1 MEKVLPWEE
10 MIAIIA
16 PHYPKGEK
24 GRPPIRLET
33 MLRIHF
39 LQQWHGYSDSAMED
53 VLYDSVAARTFARVA
68 SDHVP
73 GLFCKLRH
81 LLERHA
87 LGKQLF
93 EASREHLAQNG
104 PLVKTGTIVDA
115 ALIAEPSWTKNKA
128 RQRDPEMK
136 STKNGNTWHF
146 GIKAP
151 VGTDTQRLVHSVAVT
166 AANVHDSRM
175 MAECL
180 RGEEDVAYGEK
191 EYVSEKRKVAAE
203 EIGVEWRALRKA
215 TNKRMLNCVDPSFN
229 KESNRTRAK
238 VAHAI
243 GVIKNL
249 WGYRKTRY
257 PGLKKNTGQVYTL
270 MALASIY
277 MARKSLV
284 ALQG

>member
-115 ALIAEPSWTKNKA
+115 ALIAEPYACGGVHPGSP
-128 RQRDPEMK
+128 RVPRRP
-136 STKNGNTWHF
+136 GGTWRIGHSFLSQVCPRWGVRYLTRPYVIHF
-146 GIKAP
+146 
-151 VGTDTQRLVHSVAVT
+151 L
-166 AANVHDSRM
+166 
-175 MAECL
+175 
-180 RGEEDVAYGEK
+180 
-191 EYVSEKRKVAAE
+191 
-203 EIGVEWRALRKA
+203 
-215 TNKRMLNCVDPSFN
+215 
-229 KESNRTRAK
+229 
-238 VAHAI
+238 
-243 GVIKNL
+243 
-249 WGYRKTRY
+249 
-257 PGLKKNTGQVYTL
+257 PG
-270 MALASIY
+270 
-277 MARKSLV
+277 
-284 ALQG
+284 